1 MQQVDTSPETNPA
14 PEPARGSTWWAI
26 LRHIGLYLFMVV
38 WAVCGLAYTDIYP
51 DNSVFFWQVT
61 TVIFAV
67 IAIVRV
73 YHEGGPGRHV
83 LALKQVAH
91 WGAFLVAMVLLHIHF
106 VTDLVSG
113 DLLGIAMMTL
123 LALATFLDGVYVDWR
138 FCIVGAV
145 MGCGVVLLAMVDDAA
160 LSLVLVGL
168 VAVAALYLLRHF
180 SFRRSTAGA

>member
-1 MQQVDTSPETNPA
+1 M
-14 PEPARGSTWWAI
+14 
-26 LRHIGLYLFMVV
+26 
-38 WAVCGLAYTDIYP
+38 
-51 DNSVFFWQVT
+51 FWQVT
-61 TVIFAV
+61 TVVFAV

-73 YHEGGPGRHV
+73 YREGRPGRHV

-145 MGCGVVLLAMVDDAA
+145 LGCGVVLLAMVDDAA
-160 LSLVLVGL
+160 LGLALMGL
-168 VAVAALYLLRHF
+168 VALVLLYLLRHV
-180 SFRRSTAGA
+180 SFRRAAEI

>member
-1 MQQVDTSPETNPA
+1 MQQVEPSLEPTPA
-14 PEPARGSTWWAI
+14 PAHGSHWWGI
-26 LRHIGLYLFMVV
+26 LRHIGLFLLMIV

-51 DNSVFFWQVT
+51 DNSIMFWQVT
-61 TVIFAV
+61 TVVFAV
-67 IAIVRV
+67 IAVIRV

-91 WGAFLVAMVLLHIHF
+91 WGAFLVAMILLHIHF

-145 MGCGVVLLAMVDDAA
+145 LGCGVVLLAMVDDAA
-160 LSLVLVGL
+160 LGLALMGVVALVL
-168 VAVAALYLLRHF
+168 LYLLRHV
-180 SFRRSTAGA
+180 SFRRHAAEL

>member
-1 MQQVDTSPETNPA
+1 MQQVEPSPHPSA
-14 PEPARGSTWWAI
+14 WWAI

-38 WAVCGLAYTDIYP
+38 WAVCGLAYTDLYP
-51 DNSVFFWQVT
+51 DRSVGFWQLT
-61 TVIFAV
+61 TLLFAL

-73 YHEGGPGRHV
+73 YREGGPGRHW

-91 WGAFLVAMVLLHIHF
+91 WGAFLTAMGLLHMHF

-145 MGCGVVLLAMVDDAA
+145 MGTGVVLLAMVDDAA
-160 LSLVLVGL
+160 LGLVLVGI
-168 VAVAALYLLRHF
+168 VALAVLYLLRHF
-180 SFRRSTAGA
+180 SFHRHAADI

>member
-1 MQQVDTSPETNPA
+1 MQPIQPSLEPA
-14 PEPARGSTWWAI
+14 PEPIPAHGSAWWAI
-26 LRHIGLYLFMVV
+26 LRHIGLYLLMVV
-38 WAVCGLAYTDIYP
+38 WAVGGLAYTDIYP
-51 DNSVFFWQVT
+51 DNSIPFWQVT
-61 TVIFAV
+61 TVAFGI
-67 IAIVRV
+67 IAIIRV

-91 WGAFLVAMVLLHIHF
+91 WGAFLVAMILLHIHF

-168 VAVAALYLLRHF
+168 VAVAALYLLRHLH
-180 SFRRSTAGA
+180 FRRAADA